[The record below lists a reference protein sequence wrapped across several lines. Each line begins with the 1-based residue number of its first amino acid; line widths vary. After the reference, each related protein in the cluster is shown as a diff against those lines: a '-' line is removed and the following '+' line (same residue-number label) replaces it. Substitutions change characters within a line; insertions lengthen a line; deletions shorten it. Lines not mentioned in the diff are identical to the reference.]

1 MADSKSQT
9 FFIDGVVFNA
19 AKDIT
24 YTKPKVDPRGGKS
37 IGILNSAS
45 MKGLYLRTPLMLTW
59 GVNEFVDEA
68 SGRKTY
74 DMSLQFPKE
83 EYNNDSVQK
92 FLDNMI
98 AFENRLKADAI
109 TYSKE
114 WMNKAKMSSEV
125 IDALWNPMVKY
136 PKDLNTGDADRTRPP
151 TLRIKIPVWEGEW
164 KCELYGM
171 DQETL
176 FPNDRGQFPPE
187 LIAKAT
193 NVATVIQCGGL
204 WFANGKFGVTWKLVQ
219 AVVKPKQSLRGKC
232 FIDLSPDD
240 KVALDNQTEDADDDK
255 QQVEVVDSSDDEDAP
270 PVKTAAIVVA
280 PVVTAVVTPAVVAE
294 VKQEIEQEAPAVAKK
309 KVVRKKAA
317 E

>member
-1 MADSKSQT
+1 
-9 FFIDGVVFNA
+9 
-19 AKDIT
+19 
-24 YTKPKVDPRGGKS
+24 
-37 IGILNSAS
+37 
-45 MKGLYLRTPLMLTW
+45 
-59 GVNEFVDEA
+59 
-68 SGRKTY
+68 
-74 DMSLQFPKE
+74 
-83 EYNNDSVQK
+83 
-92 FLDNMI
+92 
-98 AFENRLKADAI
+98 
-109 TYSKE
+109 
-114 WMNKAKMSSEV
+114 MNKAKMSSEV

-136 PKDLNTGDADRTRPP
+136 PKDPNTGDADRTRPP

-164 KCELYGM
+164 KCELYDM
-171 DQETL
+171 EQKTL
-176 FPNDRGQFPPE
+176 FPNDLGLFPPD

-255 QQVEVVDSSDDEDAP
+255 QQVEVVDSSDDDEEEVKVVAKVVAP
-270 PVKTAAIVVA
+270 APAIVVA
-280 PVVTAVVTPAVVAE
+280 AVEE
-294 VKQEIEQEAPAVAKK
+294 VKQEIAVETPVAVKK

>member
-1 MADSKSQT
+1 MTDAKSQT
-9 FFIDGVVFNA
+9 FFINGTNFNA
-19 AKDIT
+19 TKDYT
-24 YTKPKVDPRGGKS
+24 YTKPKVNAAGGKS
-37 IGILNSAS
+37 IGILNASS

-83 EYNNDSVQK
+83 EYNNESVQK

-98 AFENRLKADAI
+98 AFENKLKEDAI
-109 TYSKE
+109 INSKD
-114 WMNKAKMSSEV
+114 WMNKAKMSAEV
-125 IDALWNPMVKY
+125 IDALWTPMVKY
-136 PKDLNTGDADRTRPP
+136 PKDQNTGEADRTRAP
-151 TLRIKIPVWEGEW
+151 TLRIKMPIWEGEW
-164 KCELYGM
+164 KCELYDM
-171 DQETL
+171 EQKTL
-176 FPNDRGQFPPE
+176 FPNDLGLFPPD

-240 KVALDNQTEDADDDK
+240 KVALHNQTEETDDDNK
-255 QQVEVVDSSDDEDAP
+255 QTVEVVDSSDDEDE
-270 PVKTAAIVVA
+270 VKVVA
-280 PVVTAVVTPAVVAE
+280 PAVVVAAVAE
-294 VKQEIEQEAPAVAKK
+294 VKQEIEQEAPAAKK

-317 E
+317 AE